1 MLQAYYQPFYKL
13 LASVLIYKGAH
24 FIISSFFNHSTPVSS
39 SRFRAGSSIR
49 ERGGTVHPAAQIVQ
63 NPRYDWW
70 TLDFDISVVRVSF
83 GALLQ
88 LSSSRKYL

>member
-1 MLQAYYQPFYKL
+1 MLKAYFQPFYKIS
-13 LASVLIYKGAH
+13 ASVQIYKRAH
-24 FIISSFFNHSTPVSS
+24 CITSSFFNHSTPVSS

-70 TLDFDISVVRVSF
+70 TVDFDISVVRVSV
-83 GALLQ
+83 GALLH
-88 LSSSRKYL
+88 LSSSRNYL